1 MEYFNISMVRP
12 QHNKLYP
19 AYHLNITA
27 YIEIAA
33 VAWFVLVFPQDQDGE
48 YYGDRNKKYTL
59 SL

>member
-1 MEYFNISMVRP
+1 MVRP